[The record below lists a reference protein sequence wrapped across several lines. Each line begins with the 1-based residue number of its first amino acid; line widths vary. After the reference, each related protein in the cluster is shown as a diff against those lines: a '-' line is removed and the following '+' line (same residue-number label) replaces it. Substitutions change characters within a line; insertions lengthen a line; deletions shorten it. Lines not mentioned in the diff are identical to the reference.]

1 MSPSPPPTRVAAG
14 EESGA
19 VSAVPLPPLPAVFGA
34 LSLGDL
40 GRRLG
45 LWAGRLLLAVAV
57 NVLLLWGVY
66 RSVEGGQRQIPEIL
80 DFNLVDFVRLKEEH
94 KPEPER
100 PRPLPEKQPLPDR
113 PLDMPKLAMPPMKP
127 PRLPKLSVPTAAI
140 DVPLDLSGRPY
151 LGELGVASGDF
162 GFNLEDLEI
171 EENVVPLYRTHPLYP
186 PRALRAR
193 LEGVVLVEF
202 IITPEGLVQ
211 SAGIVRADPPEVF
224 DNAVLTAV
232 KKWKFKPKIVG
243 GRAVPRRAR
252 QEVRFSLPK
261 G

>member
-1 MSPSPPPTRVAAG
+1 M
-14 EESGA
+14 
-19 VSAVPLPPLPAVFGA
+19 SAVPLPPLRKGFAA
-34 LSLGDL
+34 LSLGEL
-40 GRRLG
+40 GPRLG
-45 LWAGRLLLAVAV
+45 LWAGRLLLAATI

-66 RSVEGGQRQIPEIL
+66 RLVEGGQREIPEIL
-80 DFNLVDFVRLKEEH
+80 DLNFVDFVRLKEEH

-100 PRPLPEKQPLPDR
+100 PRPLPAKQPLPDR
-113 PLDMPKLAMPPMKP
+113 PLDMPKLAMPQMKQ
-127 PRLPKLSVPTAAI
+127 PRLPKLSVPTAAV
-140 DVPLDLSGRPY
+140 DVPLDLSGRPFV
-151 LGELGVASGDF
+151 GEVGVASGDF
-162 GFNLEDLEI
+162 GFNLDDLEI

-193 LEGVVLVEF
+193 LDGKVLVEF
-202 IITPEGLVQ
+202 VITPEGLVH
-211 SAGIVRADPPEVF
+211 SAAIVRADPPEVF

>member
-1 MSPSPPPTRVAAG
+1 MLIA
-14 EESGA
+14 
-19 VSAVPLPPLPAVFGA
+19 
-34 LSLGDL
+34 
-40 GRRLG
+40 
-45 LWAGRLLLAVAV
+45 LAVNA
-57 NVLLLWGVY
+57 LLLWGVY
-66 RSVEGGQRQIPEIL
+66 RLVEGGQRQILEIRDL
-80 DFNLVDFVRLKEEH
+80 NFVDFVRLKEEY

-100 PRPLPEKQPLPDR
+100 PRPLPEKQPPLPDR
-113 PLDMPKLAMPPMKP
+113 PLDMPKLTLPQKQ

-140 DVPLDLSGRPY
+140 DVPLDLTGGPF
-151 LGELGVASGDF
+151 LGEVGVASGDV
-162 GFNLEDLEI
+162 GFNLDDLEI

-193 LEGVVLVEF
+193 LDGTVLVEF
-202 IITPEGLVQ
+202 IITPEGLVH
-211 SAGIVRADPPEVF
+211 SATIVRADPPEVF

>member
-1 MSPSPPPTRVAAG
+1 LSY
-14 EESGA
+14 A
-19 VSAVPLPPLPAVFGA
+19 VSAVPLPPLRKGFAA
-34 LSLGDL
+34 LSLGEL
-40 GRRLG
+40 GPRLG
-45 LWAGRLLLAVAV
+45 LWAGRLLLAATI

-66 RSVEGGQRQIPEIL
+66 RLVEGGQREIPEIL
-80 DFNLVDFVRLKEEH
+80 DLNFVDFVRLKEEH

-100 PRPLPEKQPLPDR
+100 PRPLPAKQPLPDR
-113 PLDMPKLAMPPMKP
+113 PLDMPKLAMPQMKQ
-127 PRLPKLSVPTAAI
+127 PRLPKLSVPTAAV
-140 DVPLDLSGRPY
+140 DVPLDLSGRPFV
-151 LGELGVASGDF
+151 GEVGVASGDF
-162 GFNLEDLEI
+162 GFNLDDLEI

-193 LEGVVLVEF
+193 LDGKVLVEF
-202 IITPEGLVQ
+202 VITPEGLVH
-211 SAGIVRADPPEVF
+211 SAAIVRADPPEVF

>member
-1 MSPSPPPTRVAAG
+1 M
-14 EESGA
+14 
-19 VSAVPLPPLPAVFGA
+19 PLAPLRKGFSA
-34 LSLGDL
+34 LSLGEL
-40 GRRLG
+40 GPRLG

-57 NVLLLWGVY
+57 NALLLLGVY
-66 RSVEGGQRQIPEIL
+66 RLVEGGQREIPEIL
-80 DFNLVDFVRLKEEH
+80 HFNFVDFVRLKEEH

-100 PRPLPEKQPLPDR
+100 PRPLPEKHPLPDR
-113 PLDMPKLAMPPMKP
+113 PLDMPKLAMPQMKP

-140 DVPLDLSGRPY
+140 DVNLSGRPF
-151 LGELGVASGDF
+151 LGEVGVASGGF
-162 GFNLEDLEI
+162 GFELDDLEI
-171 EENVVPLYRTHPLYP
+171 EENVVPLYRTSPLYP

-193 LEGVVLVEF
+193 LDGTVLVEF
-202 IITPEGLVQ
+202 IITPEGLVH

>member
-1 MSPSPPPTRVAAG
+1 M
-14 EESGA
+14 
-19 VSAVPLPPLPAVFGA
+19 SAVPLPPLRKGSAA
-34 LSLGDL
+34 LSLGEL
-40 GRRLG
+40 GPRLG
-45 LWAGRLLLAVAV
+45 LWAGRLLLAVVV
-57 NVLLLWGVY
+57 NALLLWGIY
-66 RSVEGGQRQIPEIL
+66 RLVEGGQREIPEML
-80 DFNLVDFVRLKEEH
+80 DLNFVDFVRLKEEH

-113 PLDMPKLAMPPMKP
+113 PLDMPKLAMPQMKP
-127 PRLPKLSVPTAAI
+127 PPLPKLSVPTAAV
-140 DVPLDLSGRPY
+140 DVPLDLSGGPF
-151 LGELGVASGDF
+151 LGEVGVASGDF
-162 GFNLEDLEI
+162 GFELDDLEI

-186 PRALRAR
+186 PRAMRAR
-193 LEGVVLVEF
+193 LDGVVLVEF
-202 IITPEGLVQ
+202 IITPEGLVH

-232 KKWKFKPKIVG
+232 KKWKFKPKIVA